1 MTEETIKILAKAGD
15 TPLTTSALP
24 FSAARED
31 HSRGVQRFA
40 WLVLIYNVAVIL
52 WGSIVRATGSGAGCG
67 EHWPLCNGTVMQH
80 SPRIETIIELT
91 HRVTSGIALVAML
104 ALLAWTFAS
113 TAKRHLARFFVIAA
127 AVLTFNEALL
137 GALLVLLGKVAH
149 DQSASRAVYLS
160 LHLANT
166 LLLLAAL
173 AFTAHFLSRE
183 RGFMRGS
190 VEYRAQGVASIGLLA
205 TLFVGVSGSL
215 AALGDTLFPATS
227 LGAALAQDFSAKS
240 GWLLRIR
247 WLHPSLGFLA
257 GAFICWLIF
266 TSAWRGRNRSLAMGV
281 VGLLALQ
288 YLLGFADVALLAP
301 TWMQI
306 VHLLGA
312 DLLWIALV
320 VLTARVCIV
329 PIGCTE
335 SICHLPFAG
344 LRSK

>member
-1 MTEETIKILAKAGD
+1 
-15 TPLTTSALP
+15 LTTSAIPL
-24 FSAARED
+24 FSAEAG

-40 WLVLIYNVAVIL
+40 WTVLVYNVAVIL

-67 EHWPLCNGTVMQH
+67 EHWPLCNGTVIQH
-80 SPRIETIIELT
+80 APRTETIIELT
-91 HRVTSGIALVAML
+91 HRATSGVALIAML
-104 ALLAWTFAS
+104 ALLAWTFAA
-113 TAKRHLARFFVIAA
+113 TAKRHLARVSAVA
-127 AVLTFNEALL
+127 AVILTFNEALL

-149 DQSASRAVYLS
+149 DQSTSRAVYLS

-173 AFTAHFLSRE
+173 ALTAHFLSRSI
-183 RGFMRGS
+183 GFMRGS
-190 VEYRAQGVASIGLLA
+190 VEHRSVGIASVGMLA

-227 LGAALAQDFSAKS
+227 LRLALAQDFSATS
-240 GWLLRIR
+240 AWLLRIR
-247 WLHPSLGFLA
+247 WIHPTLGFIA

-266 TSAWRGRNRSLAMGV
+266 TSAWKGRNRKLAISV
-281 VGLLALQ
+281 VALLALQ
-288 YLLGFADVALLAP
+288 YALGFLDVALLAP

-312 DLLWIALV
+312 DTLWIALV
-320 VLTARVCIV
+320 VLTARLCVV

-335 SICHLPFAG
+335 G
-344 LRSK
+344 LCRV

>member
-1 MTEETIKILAKAGD
+1 
-15 TPLTTSALP
+15 LTTSAIP
-24 FSAARED
+24 FLSSETW
-31 HSRGVQRFA
+31 HSKGVQRFA
-40 WLVLIYNVAVIL
+40 WTVLTYNVAVIL

-67 EHWPLCNGTVMQH
+67 EHWPLCNGTIMLH
-80 SPRIETIIELT
+80 SPRMETIIELT
-91 HRVTSGIALVAML
+91 HRATSGIALIAIL
-104 ALLAWTFAS
+104 ALLVWTFAS
-113 TAKRHLARFFVIAA
+113 TAKRHLARVSVVAA

-173 AFTAHFLSRE
+173 ALTAHFLSRSM
-183 RGFMRGS
+183 GFMRGS
-190 VEYRAQGVASIGLLA
+190 VDYRSIGVASVGMVA

-227 LGAALAQDFSAKS
+227 LRSALAQDFSANS
-240 GWLLRIR
+240 TWLLRIR
-247 WLHPSLGFLA
+247 WLHPTLGFIA

-266 TSAWRGRNRSLAMGV
+266 TNAWKGRNRQLAIGV
-281 VGLLALQ
+281 VALLALQ
-288 YLLGFADVALLAP
+288 YALGAADIALLAP

-312 DLLWIALV
+312 DLLWISLV
-320 VLTARVCIV
+320 LLTARLCVV

-335 SICHLPFAG
+335 G
-344 LRSK
+344 LCTV

>member
-1 MTEETIKILAKAGD
+1 M
-15 TPLTTSALP
+15 TTSAFPLY
-24 FSAARED
+24 SAEAG
-31 HSRGVQRFA
+31 HLKGVQRFA
-40 WLVLIYNVAVIL
+40 WAVVVYNVAVIL

-67 EHWPLCNGTVMQH
+67 EHWPLCNGTVIQH
-80 SPRIETIIELT
+80 SPRIETMIELA
-91 HRVTSGIALVAML
+91 HRAMSGIALIAIL
-104 ALLAWTFAS
+104 ALVVWTFAA
-113 TAKRHLARFFVIAA
+113 TAKRHISRTWVVAA

-173 AFTAHFLSRE
+173 ALTAHFLSRPI
-183 RGFMRGS
+183 GFMRGS
-190 VEYRAQGVASIGLLA
+190 VEHRSIGIASVGMLA

-227 LGAALAQDFSAKS
+227 LRLALAQDFSAS
-240 GWLLRIR
+240 SAWLLRVR
-247 WLHPSLGFLA
+247 WIHPTLGFIA

-266 TSAWRGRNRSLAMGV
+266 TSAWKGRNRKLAIGV
-281 VGLLALQ
+281 VALLALQ
-288 YLLGFADVALLAP
+288 YALGFLDVAMLAP

-312 DLLWIALV
+312 DTLWIALV
-320 VLTARVCIV
+320 VLTARLCVV

-335 SICHLPFAG
+335 NLC
-344 LRSK
+344 RV

>member
-1 MTEETIKILAKAGD
+1 
-15 TPLTTSALP
+15 LTTSAIALLP
-24 FSAARED
+24 AETWHAK
-31 HSRGVQRFA
+31 GVQRFA
-40 WLVLIYNVAVIL
+40 WVVLVYNVAVIL

-67 EHWPLCNGTVMQH
+67 EHWPLCNGTVIQH
-80 SPRIETIIELT
+80 SPRMETIIELT
-91 HRVTSGIALVAML
+91 HRATSGVALIAML
-104 ALLAWTFAS
+104 ALLAWTFGA
-113 TAKRHLARFFVIAA
+113 TVKRHLARVWVVAA
-127 AVLTFNEALL
+127 AILTFNEALL

-173 AFTAHFLSRE
+173 ALTAHFLSRPM
-183 RGFMRGS
+183 GFMRGS
-190 VEYRAQGVASIGLLA
+190 VEYRAMGVASIGLLA

-227 LGAALAQDFSAKS
+227 LRSALAQDFSAKS
-240 GWLLRIR
+240 TWLLRIR
-247 WLHPSLGFLA
+247 WLHPTMGFIA

-266 TSAWRGRNRSLAMGV
+266 TSAWKGRNRKLAGGV
-281 VGLLALQ
+281 VALLVLQ
-288 YLLGFADVALLAP
+288 YALGFTDVALLAP

-312 DLLWIALV
+312 DLLWISLV
-320 VLTARVCIV
+320 VLTARVCVV

-335 SICHLPFAG
+335 NFCSA
-344 LRSK
+344 

>member
-1 MTEETIKILAKAGD
+1 MTTNAI
-15 TPLTTSALP
+15 P
-24 FSAARED
+24 FSAAGER

-40 WLVLIYNVAVIL
+40 WFVLIYNVAVIL

-67 EHWPLCNGTVMQH
+67 EHWPLCNGTVIQH
-80 SPRIETIIELT
+80 SPQMETIIELT
-91 HRVTSGIALVAML
+91 HRITSGIALVAML
-104 ALLAWTFAS
+104 ALLGWIFAS
-113 TAKRHLARFFVIAA
+113 TAKRHLARFFVVAA
-127 AVLTFNEALL
+127 AILTFNEALL

-173 AFTAHFLSRE
+173 ALTAHFLSRE

-190 VEYRAQGVASIGLLA
+190 VEYRSMGVASIGLLA

-215 AALGDTLFPATS
+215 AALGDTLFPASS
-227 LGAALAQDFSAKS
+227 LSSAIAADFSSKS
-240 GWLLRIR
+240 AWLLRIR
-247 WLHPSLGFLA
+247 WLHPTMGFLA

-266 TSAWRGRNRSLAMGV
+266 TSAWKGRNRDLALGV
-281 VGLLALQ
+281 ISLLALQ
-288 YLLGFADVALLAP
+288 YALGFVDVALLAP

-312 DLLWIALV
+312 DMLWIALV
-320 VLTARVCIV
+320 ILAARFCIV
-329 PIGCTE
+329 PIGCVENACSLSTT
-335 SICHLPFAG
+335 F
-344 LRSK
+344 

>member
-1 MTEETIKILAKAGD
+1 MTTNAI
-15 TPLTTSALP
+15 P
-24 FSAARED
+24 FSAAGER

-40 WLVLIYNVAVIL
+40 WFVLIYNVAVIL

-67 EHWPLCNGTVMQH
+67 EHWPLCNGTVIQH
-80 SPRIETIIELT
+80 SPQMETIIELT
-91 HRVTSGIALVAML
+91 HRITSGIALVAML
-104 ALLAWTFAS
+104 ALLGWIFAS
-113 TAKRHLARFFVIAA
+113 TAKRHLARFFVVAA
-127 AVLTFNEALL
+127 AILTFNEALL

-173 AFTAHFLSRE
+173 ALTAHFLSRE

-190 VEYRAQGVASIGLLA
+190 VEYRSMGVASIGLLA

-215 AALGDTLFPATS
+215 AALGDTLFPASS
-227 LGAALAQDFSAKS
+227 LSSAIAADFSSKS
-240 GWLLRIR
+240 AWLLRIR
-247 WLHPSLGFLA
+247 WLHPTMGFLA

-266 TSAWRGRNRSLAMGV
+266 TSAWKGRNRDLALGV
-281 VGLLALQ
+281 ISLLALQ
-288 YLLGFADVALLAP
+288 YALGFVDVALLAP

-312 DLLWIALV
+312 DMLWIALV
-320 VLTARVCIV
+320 ILAARFCIV
-329 PIGCTE
+329 PIGCVENACSLSMT
-335 SICHLPFAG
+335 F
-344 LRSK
+344 

>member
-1 MTEETIKILAKAGD
+1 M
-15 TPLTTSALP
+15 TTSAFPLY
-24 FSAARED
+24 SAEAG
-31 HSRGVQRFA
+31 HLKGVQRFA
-40 WLVLIYNVAVIL
+40 WAVLVYNVAVIL

-67 EHWPLCNGTVMQH
+67 EHWPLCNGTVIQH
-80 SPRIETIIELT
+80 SPRIETMIELA
-91 HRVTSGIALVAML
+91 HRAMSGIALIAIL
-104 ALLAWTFAS
+104 ALLAWTFAA
-113 TAKRHLARFFVIAA
+113 TAKRHIARTWVVAA

-166 LLLLAAL
+166 LLLLASLAL
-173 AFTAHFLSRE
+173 TAHFLSRTM
-183 RGFMRGS
+183 GFMRGV
-190 VEYRAQGVASIGLLA
+190 VEHRSFGIATIGLVA

-227 LGAALAQDFSAKS
+227 LSAALAQDFSSKS
-240 GWLLRIR
+240 AWLLRIR
-247 WLHPSLGFLA
+247 WIHPTMAFIA

-266 TSAWRGRNRSLAMGV
+266 TSAWRGRNRKLAIGV
-281 VGLLALQ
+281 VCLLGLQ
-288 YLLGFADVALLAP
+288 YLLGAADIFLLAP

-312 DLLWIALV
+312 DVLWIALV
-320 VLTARVCIV
+320 VLTARLCVV

-335 SICHLPFAG
+335 G
-344 LRSK
+344 LCRV

>member
-1 MTEETIKILAKAGD
+1 
-15 TPLTTSALP
+15 LTTSAIPLVTAEKHP
-24 FSAARED
+24 I
-31 HSRGVQRFA
+31 HGVQRFA
-40 WLVLIYNVAVIL
+40 WGVLVYNVAVVL

-80 SPRIETIIELT
+80 SPRLETIIELT
-91 HRVTSGIALVAML
+91 HRLTSGIALIAMIG
-104 ALLAWTFAS
+104 LLVWTFAT
-113 TAKRHLARFFVIAA
+113 TAKRHLARTAVVAA

-137 GALLVLLGKVAH
+137 GALLVILGKVAH

-173 AFTAHFLSRE
+173 ALTAHFLARPI
-183 RGFMRGS
+183 GFMRGS
-190 VEYRAQGVASIGLLA
+190 VDYRSIGIATIGLLA

-215 AALGDTLFPATS
+215 AALGDTLFPATT
-227 LGAALAQDFSAKS
+227 LQAAFAQDFSAKS
-240 GWLLRIR
+240 AWLLRIR
-247 WLHPSLGFLA
+247 WLHPTLGFLA

-266 TSAWRGRNRSLAMGV
+266 SSAWKGRNRKLAGGV
-281 VGLLALQ
+281 IALLVLQ
-288 YLLGFADVALLAP
+288 YILGFADVALLAP

-312 DLLWIALV
+312 DVLWLALI
-320 VLTARVCIV
+320 VLTARLCVV

-335 SICHLPFAG
+335 NICSA
-344 LRSK
+344 

>member
-1 MTEETIKILAKAGD
+1 M
-15 TPLTTSALP
+15 TTSAIP
-24 FSAARED
+24 FSAA
-31 HSRGVQRFA
+31 SSPSMKGVQRFA
-40 WLVLIYNVAVIL
+40 WAVLAYNVVVIL

-80 SPRIETIIELT
+80 SPRVETIIELT
-91 HRVTSGIALVAML
+91 HRATSGIALFAMMT
-104 ALLAWTFAS
+104 LLIWTFAA
-113 TAKRHLARFFVIAA
+113 TAKRRIERTAAVFA

-149 DQSASRAVYLS
+149 DQSGSRAVYLS

-173 AFTAHFLSRE
+173 TLTAHFLSRQM
-183 RGFMRGS
+183 GFMHGS
-190 VEYRAQGVASIGLLA
+190 VESRSVGIAAIGLIA

-227 LGAALAQDFSAKS
+227 LRSALAEDFSSKS
-240 GWLLRIR
+240 AWLLRIR
-247 WLHPSLGFLA
+247 WLHPTMGLIA

-266 TSAWRGRNRSLAMGV
+266 QSAWRGRNRPLAMSV

-288 YLLGFADVALLAP
+288 YALGFTDLALLAP
-301 TWMQI
+301 TWMQV

-312 DLLWIALV
+312 DTLWIALV
-320 VLTARVCIV
+320 VLAARLCIV

-335 SICHLPFAG
+335 G
-344 LRSK
+344 LCRV